1 MQIYL
6 ARDNVQA
13 GPYTLE
19 QLNAMLA
26 SDEVLLTDL
35 MWHSGMENWQA
46 VGERTGGRKYY
57 QVTTMNQPMAD
68 IDTNAVNHSDNPS
81 VDNNSVDNKSVDN
94 KNSTPSQTSD
104 DTPKRRLT
112 VAELYGRPPSD
123 KPSVDEPH
131 PGHNSI
137 PKDNNPN
144 PTTERGLPEWQGRH
158 STPIQSHLLTKN
170 EVVFASIGSRFLAF
184 AINMVLLMLAMMP
197 LQMAILKT
205 GIDPNQINAKTM
217 AEYQALGEQIA
228 GSISPTMVLATVFMM
243 IGLAIV
249 QLLLLAKRGQSLG
262 KLVVGIRIVDDQTFK
277 LANASK
283 VVAIRTLVLFV
294 VYQLALTIFGILT
307 LVLLGANYALA
318 KGNPKHQ
325 GWHDKLSKT
334 VVVKANLA
342 QLQK

>member
-94 KNSTPSQTSD
+94 KNSTPSQTND

-112 VAELYGRPPSD
+112 VAELYGRPSNDQSSIDEQDPSNHAA
-123 KPSVDEPH
+123 PIS
-131 PGHNSI
+131 NAQT
-137 PKDNNPN
+137 PN
-144 PTTERGLPEWQGRH
+144 IERGLPEWQGRH
-158 STPIQSHLLTKN
+158 STPIQPHLFAK
-170 EVVFASIGSRFLAF
+170 EVVFASIGKRLLAF

-197 LQMAILKT
+197 LQLAILKT

-228 GSISPTMVLATVFMM
+228 GSISPTMVFATVFMI

-262 KLVVGIRIVDDQTFK
+262 KLVVGIRIVDDKTFK
-277 LANASK
+277 LASAGK

-294 VYQLALTIFGILT
+294 VYQLTLTIFGALT

-334 VVVKANLA
+334 VVVKANPA